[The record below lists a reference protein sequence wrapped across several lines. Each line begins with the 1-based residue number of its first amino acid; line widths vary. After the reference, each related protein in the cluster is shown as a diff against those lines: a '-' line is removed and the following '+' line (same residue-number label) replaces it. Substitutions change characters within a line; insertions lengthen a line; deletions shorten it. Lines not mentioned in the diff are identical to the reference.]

1 MLARVMIAVLFAAGC
16 SGGSST
22 TKPDPAPHP
31 GSDGSG
37 SATGSGYGSAGSGY
51 GSGDPTQGPDQTG
64 KIGQKCGA
72 ADACLEGACV
82 SYFGIAGP
90 RGPEFKSCEIKC
102 GGAGAAACPAGKQCI
117 TIADGPG
124 QVCR

>member
-1 MLARVMIAVLFAAGC
+1 MLARITIALLLAAGC
-16 SGGSST
+16 SGGGSVQ
-22 TKPDPAPHP
+22 PGPMPVPA
-31 GSDGSG
+31 GSG
-37 SATGSGYGSAGSGY
+37 SDTGSAAGSDS
-51 GSGDPTQGPDQTG
+51 GSGAGSQDPTQGPPQTG
-64 KIGQKCGA
+64 KIGQSCGA

-82 SYFGIAGP
+82 KYYGIAGP

-102 GGAGAAACPAGKQCI
+102 GGTGAAPCPSGKQCV